1 MITTTTN
8 DLRHLEGRIAVDVN
22 GVKLGKI
29 GQVYVDNRTGQP
41 LWVTI
46 HAGMFGKKQS
56 FAPLHGSRPD
66 GDALRLAVTKDM
78 IEEAPGVEADDHIAG
93 HESDALYSYY
103 EEYLGGSARYAPVEA
118 EGHGSVGDPRE
129 DLMGRNGA
137 QGRDTSG
144 PANR

>member
-8 DLRHLEGRIAVDVN
+8 DLRHLEGRIALDVN
-22 GVKLGKI
+22 GVKIGKI

-46 HAGMFGKKQS
+46 HSGMFGKKES
-56 FAPLHGSRPD
+56 FAPLHGSRAD
-66 GDALRLAVTKDM
+66 GDTLRLAVTKDM
-78 IEEAPGVEADDHIAG
+78 IKDAPGAEADDQMAG
-93 HESDALYSYY
+93 HESEALCSYY
-103 EEYLGGSARYAPVEA
+103 EGYLGGSAGYAPVED
-118 EGHGSVGDPRE
+118 EGQGYVGDPRE

-144 PANR
+144 PTNR